1 MTGYA
6 VTNPSTGQV
15 ESTYETAADSEIQ
28 DAIAAAFDVYE
39 TWSRDTTAAE
49 RAAIIGRV
57 AELHTERLEELS
69 AIIVREMG
77 KPIEQARGEVEF
89 SAAIY
94 QYYADNGAELLAD
107 QPIEAEAGGYAVI
120 RKDPMG
126 PLLGIMPWNFPY
138 YQVARFAGPNL
149 IVGNP
154 ILLKHAE
161 QCPESA
167 LAIQQIFEDAGAPKG
182 AYQNL
187 FASHEQC
194 STIIADPRVR
204 GVSLTGSERA
214 GAKIAEQAG
223 RALKKVVLEL
233 GGSDPFIMLDT
244 KDMDGTV
251 AMAVAGRMENS
262 GQACNASKRVIVL
275 DALYDEFVEKYTA
288 AMTGQSIAADPM
300 QEGSDMGPLS
310 SLKAA
315 ETLEQQVQSAVAE
328 GAKLATAGER
338 DGARF
343 PGGVLTGI
351 TPDMD
356 AYRQELF
363 GPVGQVYRAKD
374 VDEAIRIANDS
385 PYGLG
390 SVVISD
396 DADLAL
402 KVAARLDTGMV
413 FINEVGGDSAELPFG
428 GVKNSGSGRELGT
441 LGIQEFVNK
450 KLIRFKDAP
459 AAK

>member
-6 VTNPSTGQV
+6 VTNPSTGEV
-15 ESTYETAADSEIQ
+15 EQTFPDASDAEIQ
-28 DAIAAAFDVYE
+28 DAIAAAFDAYRQ
-39 TWSRDTTAAE
+39 WSRSTTAEE
-49 RAAIIGRV
+49 RAQIIRRV
-57 AELHTERLEELS
+57 GELHNERLDELS

-77 KPIEQARGEVEF
+77 KPIEQVKGEVEF

-94 QYYADNGAELLAD
+94 EYYADNGPGLLKD
-107 QPIEAEAGGYAVI
+107 EPIEAAAGGYAVI
-120 RKDPMG
+120 RKDPIG

-138 YQVARFAGPNL
+138 YQVARFAGPN
-149 IVGNP
+149 VVAGNP

-167 LAIQQIFEDAGAPKG
+167 LAIQQIFKDAGAPEG
-182 AYQNL
+182 VYTNL
-187 FASHEQC
+187 FATHEQC
-194 STIIADPRVR
+194 SAIIADPRVR

-214 GAKIAEQAG
+214 GAIIAEQAG

-233 GGSDPFIMLDT
+233 GGSDPFIVLDT
-244 KDMDGTV
+244 DDMDRTV
-251 AMAVAGRMENS
+251 EMAVAGRMENS

-275 DALYDEFVEKYTA
+275 DGLYDEFVEKYTA
-288 AMTGQSIAADPM
+288 AMTGQKIAADPM

-310 SLKAA
+310 SVKAA
-315 ETLEQQVQSAVAE
+315 ERLEEQVKAAVAE
-328 GAKLATAGER
+328 GAQLASGGER
-338 DGARF
+338 DGARY

-351 TPDMD
+351 TPEMD
-356 AYRQELF
+356 AYREELF

-390 SVVISD
+390 SVVITQD
-396 DADLAL
+396 EQLAL
-402 KVAARLDTGMV
+402 DVASRLETGMV

-428 GVKNSGSGRELGT
+428 GVKNSGFGRELGT
-441 LGIQEFVNK
+441 LGIQEFLNR
-450 KLIRFKDAP
+450 KLIRFKDKSAS
-459 AAK
+459 